1 MADLE
6 NKTVKAN
13 VESKPAAAKTQS
25 VSAPKRT
32 ESGAKKQIWEKEV
45 HMILKI
51 CLERVLIEQIK

>member
-13 VESKPAAAKTQS
+13 VENKPGAAKTQS

-32 ESGAKKQIWEKEV
+32 ESGAKKQI
-45 HMILKI
+45 
-51 CLERVLIEQIK
+51 